1 MNEKNLAIGKN
12 SKALKLVR
20 THSEQFVSTTISP
33 NHQAFWMFHNVKSGS
48 IELLNTQSI
57 GGVHEI

>member
-12 SKALKLVR
+12 SKALKKIR
-20 THSEQFVSTTISP
+20 KHTEQFVSTTISP
-33 NHQAFWMFHNVKSGS
+33 NHQAFWMFHNVNSGS
-48 IELLNTQSI
+48 IELFNTRKI